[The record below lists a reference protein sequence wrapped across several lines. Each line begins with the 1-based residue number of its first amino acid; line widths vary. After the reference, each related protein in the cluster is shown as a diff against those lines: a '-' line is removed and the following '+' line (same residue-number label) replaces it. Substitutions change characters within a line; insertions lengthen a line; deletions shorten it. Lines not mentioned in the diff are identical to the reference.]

1 MDFKE
6 IERFAAEVRAALSH
20 LSVEQIAHLTEG
32 LEANVQ
38 ASVDDGRGLPDVET
52 YVKELLSGAGLDIE
66 KSAGTHGV
74 FRWIRAFINATVNW
88 FRGLNS
94 LLRLLV
100 GIVAFIALT
109 VFTTDNWTVAVV
121 VVAVILISVSRVPL
135 PEARQRNKSI
145 AVGLA
150 ISFAVLGWA
159 LVSGEDQNYD
169 PYDSAKTY
177 CPNDSNAVGLVVSCA
192 VFGVALVIADADS
205 NYVPYGSVKTYCPGD
220 SNLEERIAFP
230 TKDVPNLV
238 GKTWDVATAEAR
250 LWWAGGVELE
260 AVNPEVFQG
269 TGVSMTEGLFIVSQQ
284 GDPVLIHT
292 ICDSRALIPV
302 VLDPRG
308 STVTTLTPEEFPG
321 DTTTS
326 VLPSDDNGG
335 SSSTTSSSVPK
346 SKTPSASTTTTT
358 RS

>member
-1 MDFKE
+1 
-6 IERFAAEVRAALSH
+6 
-20 LSVEQIAHLTEG
+20 
-32 LEANVQ
+32 
-38 ASVDDGRGLPDVET
+38 
-52 YVKELLSGAGLDIE
+52 
-66 KSAGTHGV
+66 
-74 FRWIRAFINATVNW
+74 
-88 FRGLNS
+88 
-94 LLRLLV
+94 
-100 GIVAFIALT
+100 
-109 VFTTDNWTVAVV
+109 
-121 VVAVILISVSRVPL
+121 
-135 PEARQRNKSI
+135 
-145 AVGLA
+145 VGLA
-150 ISFAVLGWA
+150 ISCAVLGWA
-159 LVSGEDQNYD
+159 FVSGEDQNSD
-169 PYDSAKTY
+169 
-177 CPNDSNAVGLVVSCA
+177 
-192 VFGVALVIADADS
+192 
-205 NYVPYGSVKTYCPGD
+205 PYGSVKTYCPSD

-260 AVNPEVFQG
+260 PMNPEVFEG
-269 TGVSMTEGLFIVSQQ
+269 TGGPMMERFIVGQQ
-284 GDPVLIHT
+284 GDPVLFHT

>member
-32 LEANVQ
+32 LEANVK

-52 YVKELLSGAGLDIE
+52 YVKELLSGAGLDIDE
-66 KSAGTHGV
+66 SAGTHGV
-74 FRWIRAFINATVNW
+74 VSWIRAFIKPLLNW
-88 FRGLNS
+88 FSGLNGQI
-94 LLRLLV
+94 RLLV
-100 GIVAFIALT
+100 GVVAGVALT
-109 VFTTDNWTVAVV
+109 VFTTDNWTIAVV
-121 VVAVILISVSRVPL
+121 IVAVISIAVSRAPQS
-135 PEARQRNKSI
+135 EDRRGNKSI

-150 ISFAVLGWA
+150 ISCAALGWA
-159 LVSGEDQNYD
+159 FVSGEDQNSD
-169 PYDSAKTY
+169 
-177 CPNDSNAVGLVVSCA
+177 
-192 VFGVALVIADADS
+192 
-205 NYVPYGSVKTYCPGD
+205 PYGSVKTYCPSD

-250 LWWAGGVELE
+250 LWWAG
-260 AVNPEVFQG
+260 EVFLEPMNPDVFGG
-269 TGVSMTEGLFIVSQQ
+269 TGGTIVFEGTGGPMMERFIVGQQ
-284 GDPVLIHT
+284 GDPVLFHT

-358 RS
+358 RP

>member
-88 FRGLNS
+88 FRGLNGQI
-94 LLRLLV
+94 RLFV
-100 GIVAFIALT
+100 GVVAFFALT
-109 VFTTDNWTVAVV
+109 VFTTDHWTIAVV

-169 PYDSAKTY
+169 PY
-177 CPNDSNAVGLVVSCA
+177 
-192 VFGVALVIADADS
+192 
-205 NYVPYGSVKTYCPGD
+205 GSVKTYCPGD

-250 LWWAGGVELE
+250 LWWAGGVFLE
-260 AVNPEVFQG
+260 PMNPDVFGG
-269 TGVSMTEGLFIVSQQ
+269 TGGTIVFEGTGGPMLERFIVGQQ
-284 GDPVLIHT
+284 GDPVLFHT

>member
-6 IERFAAEVRAALSH
+6 IERFAAEVRAALSY

-32 LEANVQ
+32 LEANVK
-38 ASVDDGRGLPDVET
+38 ASVDDGGGLPDVET
-52 YVKELLSGAGLDIE
+52 YVKELLSGAGLDIDE
-66 KSAGTHGV
+66 SAGTHGV
-74 FRWIRAFINATVNW
+74 VSWIRAFIKPLLNW
-88 FRGLNS
+88 FRGLNGQI
-94 LLRLLV
+94 RLLV
-100 GIVAFIALT
+100 GVVAFFALT
-109 VFTTDNWTVAVV
+109 VFTTDHWTIAVV
-121 VVAVILISVSRVPL
+121 IVAVISIAVSRAPQS
-135 PEARQRNKSI
+135 EDRRGNKSI

-150 ISFAVLGWA
+150 ISCAVLGWA
-159 LVSGEDQNYD
+159 FVSGEDQNSD
-169 PYDSAKTY
+169 
-177 CPNDSNAVGLVVSCA
+177 
-192 VFGVALVIADADS
+192 
-205 NYVPYGSVKTYCPGD
+205 PYGSVKTYCPSD

-260 AVNPEVFQG
+260 PMNPDVFEG
-269 TGVSMTEGLFIVSQQ
+269 TGGPMMERFIVGQQ
-284 GDPVLIHT
+284 GDPVLFHT

-358 RS
+358 RP

>member
-169 PYDSAKTY
+169 PY
-177 CPNDSNAVGLVVSCA
+177 
-192 VFGVALVIADADS
+192 
-205 NYVPYGSVKTYCPGD
+205 GSVKTYCPGD

-238 GKTWDVATAEAR
+238 GKAWDVATAEAR

-260 AVNPEVFQG
+260 PMNPEVFEG
-269 TGVSMTEGLFIVSQQ
+269 TGGPMMERFIVGQQ
-284 GDPVLIHT
+284 GDPVLFHT

-346 SKTPSASTTTTT
+346 SKTPSVSTTTTT
-358 RS
+358 RP

>member
-88 FRGLNS
+88 FRGLNGQI
-94 LLRLLV
+94 RLLV

-169 PYDSAKTY
+169 
-177 CPNDSNAVGLVVSCA
+177 
-192 VFGVALVIADADS
+192 
-205 NYVPYGSVKTYCPGD
+205 PYGSVKTYCPGD

>member
-1 MDFKE
+1 MGFKE

-32 LEANVQ
+32 LEANVK

-66 KSAGTHGV
+66 NSAGTHRA
-74 FRWIRAFINATVNW
+74 FRWIRAFIKSLLNW
-88 FRGLNS
+88 FRGLNGQI
-94 LLRLLV
+94 RLLV
-100 GIVAFIALT
+100 GVVAFFALT
-109 VFTTDNWTVAVV
+109 VFTTDNWTIAVV
-121 VVAVILISVSRVPL
+121 IVAVILISVSRAPL
-135 PEARQRNKSI
+135 SEDRWKIKSI

-169 PYDSAKTY
+169 
-177 CPNDSNAVGLVVSCA
+177 
-192 VFGVALVIADADS
+192 
-205 NYVPYGSVKTYCPGD
+205 PYGSVKTYCPGD

-260 AVNPEVFQG
+260 AINPEVFQG

-292 ICDSRALIPV
+292 ICNSSALIPV

-308 STVTTLTPEEFPG
+308 STVTTLTPEEIPG

-326 VLPSDDNGG
+326 VVPLDDIGG

-346 SKTPSASTTTTT
+346 SKPPSASTTTTT
-358 RS
+358 RP

>member
-1 MDFKE
+1 
-6 IERFAAEVRAALSH
+6 L
-20 LSVEQIAHLTEG
+20 
-32 LEANVQ
+32 
-38 ASVDDGRGLPDVET
+38 
-52 YVKELLSGAGLDIE
+52 
-66 KSAGTHGV
+66 
-74 FRWIRAFINATVNW
+74 NW
-88 FRGLNS
+88 FSGLNGQI
-94 LLRLLV
+94 RLLV
-100 GIVAFIALT
+100 GVVAGVALT
-109 VFTTDNWTVAVV
+109 VFTTDQWTIAVV
-121 VVAVILISVSRVPL
+121 VVAVILISVSRAPL
-135 PEARQRNKSI
+135 PEGRQRNKSI

-169 PYDSAKTY
+169 
-177 CPNDSNAVGLVVSCA
+177 
-192 VFGVALVIADADS
+192 
-205 NYVPYGSVKTYCPGD
+205 PYGSVKTYCPGD

-292 ICDSRALIPV
+292 ICNSSALIPV

-308 STVTTLTPEEFPG
+308 STVTTLTPEEIPG

-326 VLPSDDNGG
+326 VVPSDDNGG

>member
-88 FRGLNS
+88 FRGLNGQI
-94 LLRLLV
+94 RLLV
-100 GIVAFIALT
+100 GVVAFFALT

-169 PYDSAKTY
+169 
-177 CPNDSNAVGLVVSCA
+177 
-192 VFGVALVIADADS
+192 
-205 NYVPYGSVKTYCPGD
+205 PYGSVKTYCPGD

>member
-32 LEANVQ
+32 LEANVK

-66 KSAGTHGV
+66 KSAGTHRA
-74 FRWIRAFINATVNW
+74 FRWIRAFIKSLLNW
-88 FRGLNS
+88 FRGLNGQI
-94 LLRLLV
+94 RLLV
-100 GIVAFIALT
+100 GVVAFFALT
-109 VFTTDNWTVAVV
+109 VFTTDNWTIAVV
-121 VVAVILISVSRVPL
+121 VVAVILISVSRAPL
-135 PEARQRNKSI
+135 SEDRSRNKSI
-145 AVGLA
+145 
-150 ISFAVLGWA
+150 
-159 LVSGEDQNYD
+159 
-169 PYDSAKTY
+169 
-177 CPNDSNAVGLVVSCA
+177 AVGLVVSCA

-205 NYVPYGSVKTYCPGD
+205 NPDPYDYATTYCASD
-220 SNLEERIAFP
+220 SNLDYRIAFP
-230 TKDVPNLV
+230 TTDVPNLV
-238 GKTWDVATAEAR
+238 GKTWGVASAEAR
-250 LWWAGGVELE
+250 LWWAGGVDLE
-260 AVNPEVFQG
+260 PMNPEVFQ
-269 TGVSMTEGLFIVSQQ
+269 TEPPTMDGFIVSQQ
-284 GDPVLIHT
+284 GDPLLFHT

-308 STVTTLTPEEFPG
+308 STVTTLTPEEFPIA
-321 DTTTS
+321 TTTS

-358 RS
+358 RP

>member
-20 LSVEQIAHLTEG
+20 LSVEQIAHLTED

-74 FRWIRAFINATVNW
+74 FRWIRAFIKSLLNW
-88 FRGLNS
+88 FRGLNGQI
-94 LLRLLV
+94 RLLV
-100 GIVAFIALT
+100 GVVAGVALT
-109 VFTTDNWTVAVV
+109 VFTTDNWTIAVV
-121 VVAVILISVSRVPL
+121 IVAVISIAVSRAPQS
-135 PEARQRNKSI
+135 EDRSRNKSI
-145 AVGLA
+145 AVGLVV
-150 ISFAVLGWA
+150 SCAVLGWA
-159 LVSGEDQNYD
+159 LVSGEDQNPD
-169 PYDSAKTY
+169 PYDYATTY
-177 CPNDSNAVGLVVSCA
+177 CAN
-192 VFGVALVIADADS
+192 
-205 NYVPYGSVKTYCPGD
+205 D

-230 TKDVPNLV
+230 RTDVPNLI
-238 GKTWDVATAEAR
+238 GKTWGVASAEAR

-260 AVNPEVFQG
+260 PMNPEVFQ
-269 TGVSMTEGLFIVSQQ
+269 TEPLTMNGFIVSQQ
-284 GDPVLIHT
+284 GDPVLFHT

-308 STVTTLTPEEFPG
+308 STVTTLTPEEIPG

-326 VLPSDDNGG
+326 VLPLDDIGG

-358 RS
+358 RP

>member
-6 IERFAAEVRAALSH
+6 IERFAAEVRAAMSH

-32 LEANVQ
+32 LEANVK

-66 KSAGTHGV
+66 KSAGTHAV
-74 FRWIRAFINATVNW
+74 VIWIRVFIKSLLNW
-88 FRGLNS
+88 FRGLNGRIRS
-94 LLRLLV
+94 LIGV
-100 GIVAFIALT
+100 VAFIALT
-109 VFTTDNWTVAVV
+109 ILTTDNWTIAVV
-121 VVAVILISVSRVPL
+121 VVAVILISVSRTSL
-135 PEARQRNKSI
+135 SEYRSRNKSI

-150 ISFAVLGWA
+150 ISFAVFGWA
-159 LVSGEDQNYD
+159 LVSGEDQNSD
-169 PYDSAKTY
+169 
-177 CPNDSNAVGLVVSCA
+177 
-192 VFGVALVIADADS
+192 
-205 NYVPYGSVKTYCPGD
+205 PYGSVKTYCPGD
-220 SNLEERIAFP
+220 SYLEERIAFP

-260 AVNPEVFQG
+260 AINPEVFRG
-269 TGVSMTEGLFIVSQQ
+269 TGDSMTEGLFIVSQQ

-292 ICDSRALIPV
+292 ICNSSALIPV
-302 VLDPRG
+302 VLHPLG
-308 STVTTLTPEEFPG
+308 SAVTTLTPEEFPG

-358 RS
+358 RP

>member
-121 VVAVILISVSRVPL
+121 VVAVILISVSRAPL
-135 PEARQRNKSI
+135 PEDRQRNKSI

-159 LVSGEDQNYD
+159 LVSGENQNYD
-169 PYDSAKTY
+169 
-177 CPNDSNAVGLVVSCA
+177 
-192 VFGVALVIADADS
+192 
-205 NYVPYGSVKTYCPGD
+205 PYGSVKTYCPGD

-230 TKDVPNLV
+230 TKDTPNLV

-358 RS
+358 RP

>member
-169 PYDSAKTY
+169 PY
-177 CPNDSNAVGLVVSCA
+177 
-192 VFGVALVIADADS
+192 
-205 NYVPYGSVKTYCPGD
+205 GSVKTYCPGD

-260 AVNPEVFQG
+260 AINPEVFQG

-358 RS
+358 RP

>member
-20 LSVEQIAHLTEG
+20 LSVEQIAHLTED

-52 YVKELLSGAGLDIE
+52 YVEELLSGAGLDIE

-74 FRWIRAFINATVNW
+74 VRWIRAFINATMNW
-88 FRGLNS
+88 FRGLNGQI
-94 LLRLLV
+94 RLLV
-100 GIVAFIALT
+100 GVVAFFALT
-109 VFTTDNWTVAVV
+109 VFTTDHWTIAVV
-121 VVAVILISVSRVPL
+121 VVAVILISVSRAPL
-135 PEARQRNKSI
+135 SEDRSRNKSI
-145 AVGLA
+145 
-150 ISFAVLGWA
+150 
-159 LVSGEDQNYD
+159 
-169 PYDSAKTY
+169 
-177 CPNDSNAVGLVVSCA
+177 AVGLVVSCA
-192 VFGVALVIADADS
+192 VLGVALVVADADS
-205 NYVPYGSVKTYCPGD
+205 NPDPYDSVKTYCPSD

-250 LWWAGGVELE
+250 LWWAG
-260 AVNPEVFQG
+260 EVFLEPMNPDVFEGPGGTIVFEG
-269 TGVSMTEGLFIVSQQ
+269 TGGPMMERFIVGQQ
-284 GDPVLIHT
+284 GDPVLFHT

-335 SSSTTSSSVPK
+335 SNSTTSSSVPK

-358 RS
+358 RP

>member
-6 IERFAAEVRAALSH
+6 IERFAAEVRAALSR

-32 LEANVQ
+32 LEANVK
-38 ASVDDGRGLPDVET
+38 ASVDDGGGLPDVET

-74 FRWIRAFINATVNW
+74 VSWIRAFIKPLLNW
-88 FRGLNS
+88 FRGLNGQI
-94 LLRLLV
+94 RLLV
-100 GIVAFIALT
+100 GVVAFFALT
-109 VFTTDNWTVAVV
+109 VFTTDPWTIAVV
-121 VVAVILISVSRVPL
+121 IVAVISIAVSRAPQS
-135 PEARQRNKSI
+135 EDRRGNKSI

-150 ISFAVLGWA
+150 ISCAVLGWA
-159 LVSGEDQNYD
+159 FVSGEDQNSD
-169 PYDSAKTY
+169 
-177 CPNDSNAVGLVVSCA
+177 
-192 VFGVALVIADADS
+192 
-205 NYVPYGSVKTYCPGD
+205 PYGSVKTYCPSD

-260 AVNPEVFQG
+260 PMNPEVFEG
-269 TGVSMTEGLFIVSQQ
+269 TGGPMMERFIVGQQ
-284 GDPVLIHT
+284 GDPVLFHT

>member
-32 LEANVQ
+32 LEANVK
-38 ASVDDGRGLPDVET
+38 ASVDDGGGLPDVET

-74 FRWIRAFINATVNW
+74 VSWIRAFIKPLLNW
-88 FRGLNS
+88 FRGLNGQI
-94 LLRLLV
+94 RLLV
-100 GIVAFIALT
+100 GVVAFIALT
-109 VFTTDNWTVAVV
+109 VFTTDHWTIAVV
-121 VVAVILISVSRVPL
+121 IVAVISIAVSRAPQS
-135 PEARQRNKSI
+135 EDRRGNKSI

-150 ISFAVLGWA
+150 ISCAVLGWA
-159 LVSGEDQNYD
+159 FVSGEDQNSD
-169 PYDSAKTY
+169 
-177 CPNDSNAVGLVVSCA
+177 
-192 VFGVALVIADADS
+192 
-205 NYVPYGSVKTYCPGD
+205 PYGSVKTYCPSD

-260 AVNPEVFQG
+260 PMNPEVFEG
-269 TGVSMTEGLFIVSQQ
+269 TGGPMMERFIVGQQ
-284 GDPVLIHT
+284 GDPVLFHT

-326 VLPSDDNGG
+326 VVPSDDNGG

>member
-6 IERFAAEVRAALSH
+6 IERFAAEVRAALSR

-32 LEANVQ
+32 LEANVK
-38 ASVDDGRGLPDVET
+38 ASVDDGGGLPDVET

-74 FRWIRAFINATVNW
+74 VSWIRAFIKPLLNW
-88 FRGLNS
+88 FRGLNGQI
-94 LLRLLV
+94 RLLV
-100 GIVAFIALT
+100 GVVAFFALT
-109 VFTTDNWTVAVV
+109 VFTTDHWTIAVV
-121 VVAVILISVSRVPL
+121 IVAVISIAVSRAPQS
-135 PEARQRNKSI
+135 EDRRGNKSI

-150 ISFAVLGWA
+150 ISCAVLGWA
-159 LVSGEDQNYD
+159 FVSGEDQNSD
-169 PYDSAKTY
+169 
-177 CPNDSNAVGLVVSCA
+177 
-192 VFGVALVIADADS
+192 
-205 NYVPYGSVKTYCPGD
+205 PYGSVKTYCPSD

-260 AVNPEVFQG
+260 AINPEVFQG

-292 ICDSRALIPV
+292 ICNSSALIPV

>member
-1 MDFKE
+1 MDFKK

-66 KSAGTHGV
+66 NSAGTHRA
-74 FRWIRAFINATVNW
+74 FRWIRAFIKSLLNW
-88 FRGLNS
+88 FRGLNGQI
-94 LLRLLV
+94 RLFV
-100 GIVAFIALT
+100 GVVAFFALT
-109 VFTTDNWTVAVV
+109 VFTTDHWTIAVV
-121 VVAVILISVSRVPL
+121 VVAVILISVSRAPL
-135 PEARQRNKSI
+135 SEDRSRNKSI
-145 AVGLA
+145 
-150 ISFAVLGWA
+150 
-159 LVSGEDQNYD
+159 
-169 PYDSAKTY
+169 
-177 CPNDSNAVGLVVSCA
+177 AVGLVVSCA

-205 NYVPYGSVKTYCPGD
+205 NPDPYDSAKTYCPND

-230 TKDVPNLV
+230 RTDVPKLI
-238 GKTWDVATAEAR
+238 GKTWGVASAEAR

-260 AVNPEVFQG
+260 AINPEVFQG
-269 TGVSMTEGLFIVSQQ
+269 TGVSMTGGLFIVSQQ
-284 GDPVLIHT
+284 GDPVLFHT

-308 STVTTLTPEEFPG
+308 SAVTTLTPEEFLG
-321 DTTTS
+321 GTTTS

-358 RS
+358 RP

>member
-52 YVKELLSGAGLDIE
+52 YVKELLSGAGLDIDE
-66 KSAGTHGV
+66 SAGTHGV
-74 FRWIRAFINATVNW
+74 VSSIRAFIKPLLNW
-88 FRGLNS
+88 FSGLNGQI
-94 LLRLLV
+94 RLLV
-100 GIVAFIALT
+100 GVVAFFALT
-109 VFTTDNWTVAVV
+109 VFTTDHWTIAVV
-121 VVAVILISVSRVPL
+121 VVAVILISVSRAPL
-135 PEARQRNKSI
+135 SEDRSTKKSI
-145 AVGLA
+145 
-150 ISFAVLGWA
+150 
-159 LVSGEDQNYD
+159 
-169 PYDSAKTY
+169 
-177 CPNDSNAVGLVVSCA
+177 AVGLVVSCA
-192 VFGVALVIADADS
+192 VLGVALVVADADS
-205 NYVPYGSVKTYCPGD
+205 NPDPYDSVKTYCPGD

-230 TKDVPNLV
+230 TKDVPNLI
-238 GKTWDVATAEAR
+238 GKTWGVAAAEAR

-260 AVNPEVFQG
+260 PVNPEVFQ
-269 TGVSMTEGLFIVSQQ
+269 TEPPTMDGFIVSQQ

-292 ICDSRALIPV
+292 ICNSSALVPV

-308 STVTTLTPEEFPG
+308 STVTTLTPEEIPG
-321 DTTTS
+321 ITTT
-326 VLPSDDNGG
+326 VVPSDDNGG

-358 RS
+358 RP

>member
-169 PYDSAKTY
+169 PY
-177 CPNDSNAVGLVVSCA
+177 
-192 VFGVALVIADADS
+192 
-205 NYVPYGSVKTYCPGD
+205 GSVKTYCPGD

-260 AVNPEVFQG
+260 AINPEVFQG

-292 ICDSRALIPV
+292 ICNSSALIPV

-346 SKTPSASTTTTT
+346 SKTPSASITTTT
-358 RS
+358 RP

>member
-1 MDFKE
+1 MGFKE

-32 LEANVQ
+32 LEANVK

-66 KSAGTHGV
+66 NSAGTHRA
-74 FRWIRAFINATVNW
+74 FRWIRAFIKSLLNW
-88 FRGLNS
+88 FRGLNGQI
-94 LLRLLV
+94 RLLV
-100 GIVAFIALT
+100 GVVAFFALT
-109 VFTTDNWTVAVV
+109 VFTTDNWTIAVV
-121 VVAVILISVSRVPL
+121 IVAVILISVSRAPL
-135 PEARQRNKSI
+135 SEDRWKIKSI

-169 PYDSAKTY
+169 
-177 CPNDSNAVGLVVSCA
+177 
-192 VFGVALVIADADS
+192 
-205 NYVPYGSVKTYCPGD
+205 PYGSVKTYCPGD

-260 AVNPEVFQG
+260 AINPEVFQG

-292 ICDSRALIPV
+292 ICNSSALIPG

-308 STVTTLTPEEFPG
+308 STVTTLTPEEIPG

-326 VLPSDDNGG
+326 VVPLDDIGG

-346 SKTPSASTTTTT
+346 SKPPSASTTTTT
-358 RS
+358 RP

>member
-169 PYDSAKTY
+169 PY
-177 CPNDSNAVGLVVSCA
+177 
-192 VFGVALVIADADS
+192 
-205 NYVPYGSVKTYCPGD
+205 GSVKTYCPGD

-260 AVNPEVFQG
+260 AINPEVFQG

-292 ICDSRALIPV
+292 ICNSSALIPV

>member
-159 LVSGEDQNYD
+159 LVSGENQNYD
-169 PYDSAKTY
+169 
-177 CPNDSNAVGLVVSCA
+177 
-192 VFGVALVIADADS
+192 
-205 NYVPYGSVKTYCPGD
+205 PYGSVKTYCPGD

-292 ICDSRALIPV
+292 ICNSSALIPV

-346 SKTPSASTTTTT
+346 SKTPSVSTTTTT
-358 RS
+358 RP

>member
-88 FRGLNS
+88 FRGLNGQI
-94 LLRLLV
+94 RLLV

-121 VVAVILISVSRVPL
+121 VVAVILISVSRAPL
-135 PEARQRNKSI
+135 PEGRQRNKSI

-169 PYDSAKTY
+169 
-177 CPNDSNAVGLVVSCA
+177 
-192 VFGVALVIADADS
+192 
-205 NYVPYGSVKTYCPGD
+205 PYGSVKTYCPGD

>member
-20 LSVEQIAHLTEG
+20 LSVEQIAHLTED

-74 FRWIRAFINATVNW
+74 VSWIRAFIKPLLNW
-88 FRGLNS
+88 FRGLNGQI
-94 LLRLLV
+94 RLLV
-100 GIVAFIALT
+100 GVVAFFALT
-109 VFTTDNWTVAVV
+109 VFTTDHWTIAVV
-121 VVAVILISVSRVPL
+121 IVAVISIAVSRAPQS
-135 PEARQRNKSI
+135 EDRRGNKSI

-150 ISFAVLGWA
+150 ICCAVLGWA
-159 LVSGEDQNYD
+159 FVSGEDQNSD
-169 PYDSAKTY
+169 
-177 CPNDSNAVGLVVSCA
+177 
-192 VFGVALVIADADS
+192 
-205 NYVPYGSVKTYCPGD
+205 PYGSVKTYCPDD

-260 AVNPEVFQG
+260 PMNPEVFEG
-269 TGVSMTEGLFIVSQQ
+269 TGGPMMERFIVGQQ
-284 GDPVLIHT
+284 GDPVLFHT

-302 VLDPRG
+302 VIDPRG

-326 VLPSDDNGG
+326 VLPSNDNGG

-358 RS
+358 RP

>member
-1 MDFKE
+1 MDFKK

-74 FRWIRAFINATVNW
+74 FRWIRVVINATVNW
-88 FRGLNS
+88 FRGLDS

-100 GIVAFIALT
+100 GIVAFFALT
-109 VFTTDNWTVAVV
+109 VFTTDNLTIAVV
-121 VVAVILISVSRVPL
+121 VVAVILISVNRAPL
-135 PEARQRNKSI
+135 SEDRWKIKSI
-145 AVGLA
+145 IAGLVISCAV
-150 ISFAVLGWA
+150 VGWA

-177 CPNDSNAVGLVVSCA
+177 CPNDSN
-192 VFGVALVIADADS
+192 
-205 NYVPYGSVKTYCPGD
+205 
-220 SNLEERIAFP
+220 LEERIAFP
-230 TKDVPNLV
+230 RTDVPNLI
-238 GKTWDVATAEAR
+238 GKTWGVASAEAR

-260 AVNPEVFQG
+260 PKNPEVFQ
-269 TGVSMTEGLFIVSQQ
+269 TEPPTMDGFIVSQQ
-284 GDPVLIHT
+284 GDPVLFHT

-308 STVTTLTPEEFPG
+308 SAVTTLTPEEFPG

-358 RS
+358 RP

>member
-32 LEANVQ
+32 LEANVK
-38 ASVDDGRGLPDVET
+38 ASVDDGGGLPDVET

-74 FRWIRAFINATVNW
+74 VSWIRAFIKPLLNW
-88 FRGLNS
+88 FRGLNGQI
-94 LLRLLV
+94 RLLV
-100 GIVAFIALT
+100 GVVAFFALT
-109 VFTTDNWTVAVV
+109 VFTTDHWTIAVV
-121 VVAVILISVSRVPL
+121 IVAVISIAVSRAPQS
-135 PEARQRNKSI
+135 EDRRGNKSI

-150 ISFAVLGWA
+150 ISCAVLGWA
-159 LVSGEDQNYD
+159 FVSGEDQNSD
-169 PYDSAKTY
+169 
-177 CPNDSNAVGLVVSCA
+177 
-192 VFGVALVIADADS
+192 
-205 NYVPYGSVKTYCPGD
+205 PYGSVKTYCPGD
-220 SNLEERIAFP
+220 SILEERIAFP

-260 AVNPEVFQG
+260 PMNPEVFEG
-269 TGVSMTEGLFIVSQQ
+269 TGGPMMERFIVGQQ
-284 GDPVLIHT
+284 GDPVLFHT

-358 RS
+358 RP

>member
-6 IERFAAEVRAALSH
+6 IERFATEVRAALSH

-74 FRWIRAFINATVNW
+74 VSWIRAFIKPLLNW

-94 LLRLLV
+94 LLRLVV

-135 PEARQRNKSI
+135 PKDRQRNKFI
-145 AVGLA
+145 AAGLA
-150 ISFAVLGWA
+150 ISCAVLGVA
-159 LVSGEDQNYD
+159 I
-169 PYDSAKTY
+169 
-177 CPNDSNAVGLVVSCA
+177 VV
-192 VFGVALVIADADS
+192 ADADS
-205 NYVPYGSVKTYCPGD
+205 NPDSYDYDSVKTYCPGD

-238 GKTWDVATAEAR
+238 GKTWDVAAAEAR

-260 AVNPEVFQG
+260 PINPEVFEG
-269 TGVSMTEGLFIVSQQ
+269 TGVSMMERFIVGQQ
-284 GDPVLIHT
+284 GDPVLFHT
-292 ICDSRALIPV
+292 ICDSGALIPV
-302 VLDPRG
+302 VLDPPG

-321 DTTTS
+321 DTTT
-326 VLPSDDNGG
+326 VAPSDDNGG

-358 RS
+358 RP

>member
-100 GIVAFIALT
+100 GIVAFFALT
-109 VFTTDNWTVAVV
+109 VFTTDNWTIAVV
-121 VVAVILISVSRVPL
+121 VVAVILISVSRAPL
-135 PEARQRNKSI
+135 SEDRWKIKSI

-169 PYDSAKTY
+169 
-177 CPNDSNAVGLVVSCA
+177 
-192 VFGVALVIADADS
+192 
-205 NYVPYGSVKTYCPGD
+205 PYGSVKTYCPGD

-260 AVNPEVFQG
+260 AINPEVFQG

-292 ICDSRALIPV
+292 ICNSSALIPV

-308 STVTTLTPEEFPG
+308 STVTTLTPEEFPIA
-321 DTTTS
+321 TTTS

-346 SKTPSASTTTTT
+346 SKTPSASTPTTT
-358 RS
+358 RP

>member
-169 PYDSAKTY
+169 PY
-177 CPNDSNAVGLVVSCA
+177 
-192 VFGVALVIADADS
+192 
-205 NYVPYGSVKTYCPGD
+205 GSVKTYCPGD

-284 GDPVLIHT
+284 GDPVLFHT

>member
-159 LVSGEDQNYD
+159 LVSGENQNYD
-169 PYDSAKTY
+169 
-177 CPNDSNAVGLVVSCA
+177 
-192 VFGVALVIADADS
+192 
-205 NYVPYGSVKTYCPGD
+205 PYGSVKTYCPGD
-220 SNLEERIAFP
+220 SILEERIAFP

>member
-1 MDFKE
+1 MDFKK

-32 LEANVQ
+32 LEANVK

-66 KSAGTHGV
+66 KSAGTHKA
-74 FRWIRAFINATVNW
+74 FRWIRAFIKSLLNW
-88 FRGLNS
+88 FRGLNGQI
-94 LLRLLV
+94 RLLV
-100 GIVAFIALT
+100 GVVAFFALT
-109 VFTTDNWTVAVV
+109 VFTTDNWTIAVV
-121 VVAVILISVSRVPL
+121 VVAVILISVSRASL
-135 PEARQRNKSI
+135 SEDRQRNKSI

-159 LVSGEDQNYD
+159 FVSGEDQNYD
-169 PYDSAKTY
+169 PY
-177 CPNDSNAVGLVVSCA
+177 
-192 VFGVALVIADADS
+192 
-205 NYVPYGSVKTYCPGD
+205 GSVKTYCPDD

-260 AVNPEVFQG
+260 AINPEVFQG
-269 TGVSMTEGLFIVSQQ
+269 TGVSMTGGLFIVSQQ
-284 GDPVLIHT
+284 GDPVLFHT
-292 ICDSRALIPV
+292 ICDSGALIPV

-335 SSSTTSSSVPK
+335 SNSTTSSSVPK

-358 RS
+358 RP

>member
-135 PEARQRNKSI
+135 PEAGQRNKSI

-169 PYDSAKTY
+169 
-177 CPNDSNAVGLVVSCA
+177 
-192 VFGVALVIADADS
+192 
-205 NYVPYGSVKTYCPGD
+205 PYGSVKTYCPGD

-260 AVNPEVFQG
+260 AINPEVFQG

-292 ICDSRALIPV
+292 ICNSSALIPV

-358 RS
+358 RP